1 MPVPILSDGTP
12 LTFEWLNSVANA
24 INALEVD
31 NKNNSNILVSNRDIK
46 DSNVQIVTGTES
58 ISVPG
63 NKKGVQI
70 RKENI
75 KFPVSFGGTDSSV
88 IVVAMV
94 THSVSGSVK
103 PNPAAIS
110 VDGITKNKFNATIQ
124 VFDADNNIKNEKF
137 EVKYIAIGTRNIV

>member
-31 NKNNSNILVSNRDIK
+31 NKNNSNVLVSGYIK
-46 DSNVQIVTGTES
+46 DDNVQVVTGRFEVNVSST
-58 ISVPG
+58 
-63 NKKGVQI
+63 KKGVQL
-70 RKENI
+70 RRENI
-75 KFPVSFGGTDSSV
+75 KFPVTFKDSEV
-88 IVVAMV
+88 VVVAMV
-94 THSVSGSVK
+94 THSVSTSTK

-110 VDGITKNKFNATIQ
+110 VDGIAKDKFNVTIQ

-137 EVKYIAIGTRNIV
+137 EVKYIAIGKRAIV

>member
-12 LTFEWLNSVANA
+12 LTFEWLNTVANA

-31 NKNNSNILVSNRDIK
+31 NKNNSNILVSGYTK
-46 DSNVQIVTGTES
+46 DVDVQVVTGKFDIN
-58 ISVPG
+58 ISAT
-63 NKKGVQI
+63 KKGVQV
-70 RKENI
+70 RRENV
-75 KFPVSFGGTDSSV
+75 KFPVAFKDSEV

-94 THSVSGSVK
+94 THSVSGSTK

-110 VDGITKNKFNATIQ
+110 VDGITQSKFNATIQ

-137 EVKYIAIGTRNIV
+137 EVKYIAIGKRAIV